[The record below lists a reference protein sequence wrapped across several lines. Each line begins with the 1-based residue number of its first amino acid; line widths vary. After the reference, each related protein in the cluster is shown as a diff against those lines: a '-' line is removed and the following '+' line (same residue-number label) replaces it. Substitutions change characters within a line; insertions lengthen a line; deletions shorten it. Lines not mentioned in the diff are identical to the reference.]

1 MNYYKCFI
9 DSTYYVMYLHKIQYL
24 LDRFATYIS
33 DITVRYLLTYVTY
46 VPYSIISLFL
56 QMYNVCSIICWED
69 MKNVCIYK
77 FY

>member
-1 MNYYKCFI
+1 MEQKKSYICKKNLHTIFERKYLSDKFMNYYKCFI

-46 VPYSIISLFL
+46 VHIAL
-56 QMYNVCSIICWED
+56 
-69 MKNVCIYK
+69 
-77 FY
+77 